1 MIEKA
6 IEIEGLLRI
15 IRDGNPMPET
25 YRMLK
30 GKATALAEDV
40 NGLQEEGMRLEPV
53 VSPVDIVITP
63 SAATGE
69 MTEVV
74 FSNEP
79 VAQPAD
85 ELDLTEDDDIIL
97 TFDDGL
103 TASLEV
109 EDTPTLEL
117 DAATKTITERIP
129 MEMPAEEMATEETPT
144 EETVM
149 EETPREETKPAAEK
163 IAMPKREKK
172 LKSAFSLNDRFL
184 YARELFGGD
193 MKMFDSALDFIE
205 GVDDYSII
213 EDYFFNEMEWDAE
226 NPNVQAFMEVLRNKI

>member
-1 MIEKA
+1 MVTEMIEKA

-15 IRDGNPMPET
+15 IRDGNPLPET

-30 GKATALAEDV
+30 EKVAALAEEV
-40 NGLQEEGMRLEPV
+40 NGLDDEEVRLEPV
-53 VSPVDIVITP
+53 ASPVDVVISTP
-63 SAATGE
+63 AATEE

-85 ELDLTEDDDIIL
+85 ELDLTEEDDIIL

-103 TASLEV
+103 TASFEV
-109 EDTPTLEL
+109 EDTPSLEL
-117 DAATKTITERIP
+117 DATTETLMERIP
-129 MEMPAEEMATEETPT
+129 METPADETPAEK
-144 EETVM
+144 TVM
-149 EETPREETKPAAEK
+149 DETPRVEAKPAVER

-205 GVDDYSII
+205 GVDDYSVI

-226 NPNVQAFMEVLRNKI
+226 KPTVQAFMEIIRNKL

>member
-1 MIEKA
+1 MVTEMIEKA

-15 IRDGNPMPET
+15 IRDGAPMPET
-25 YRMLK
+25 YRMLRA
-30 GKATALAEDV
+30 KATALAEDV
-40 NGLQEEGMRLEPV
+40 NGLKEEEMKVEPV
-53 VSPVDIVITP
+53 AQQVDIVITTP
-63 SAATGE
+63 APQEEA
-69 MTEVV
+69 TEVV

-79 VAQPAD
+79 VTQPAD

-103 TASLEV
+103 SASFEM
-109 EDTPTLEL
+109 EEAPTLEYE
-117 DAATKTITERIP
+117 APTETITERIQ
-129 MEMPAEEMATEETPT
+129 MEETPQEMVM

-149 EETPREETKPAAEK
+149 EETPQEEAQPAAEK

-213 EDYFFNEMEWDAE
+213 EDYFFNEMDWDAE
-226 NPNVQAFMEVLRNKI
+226 NPTVQAFMEVLRNKR